1 MSKIHDPHIY
11 ERRIV
16 NIGCIRNVFRVHR
29 GISTYANYLATMA
42 EQNVLSVEGLSKR
55 YGERLLFE
63 DLTFGLGRGHR
74 VALVARN
81 GTGKSTLMRA
91 LCDIEPADE
100 GRIAFAGGVRWSFL
114 KQEADLDAE
123 ATLLDTLYIGDNP
136 AVVAMKNYERELSK
150 GAEGAKFQDA
160 CDAMDR
166 TQAWNYEARARE
178 ILGQLNL
185 HDLTRKIGTL
195 SGGERRRA
203 ALAAVLLEAPDLI
216 FLDEPTNHLDLE
228 MIAWLEKRLKSTN
241 STIFMITHDRYF
253 LENVC
258 DRILEIENNQLYSY
272 KGNFSYYLEKRDE
285 HRENAQASKD
295 RAQKAMRRE
304 LAWMR
309 STPSARTGKSKS
321 RIDRFYEI
329 KKEAAV
335 RLKEDPMHISVI
347 PERLGGKVV
356 ELHKISCAFGERT
369 LFEGLTHH
377 FKRGERIGIVGA
389 NGSGKTTLLNMILGL
404 QPPDAGKV
412 SVGETVVFGHYHQL
426 GGNFSVDWKVIDA
439 VKEIA
444 DYIPLKGGGKLTAAQ
459 LLERFLFP
467 KHMHYQ
473 YIKVLSGGEKKRLHL
488 LRVLMK
494 NPNFLIL
501 DEPTND
507 LDIFTLAVLEEFLL
521 DFTGCLLV
529 VSHDRYFMDK
539 IVEHVWAIGEGG
551 ATSVR
556 DYPGNYTQYRLAR
569 KEQIALA
576 QAAASAASKKAK
588 ENSSEVKGNYT
599 EKLSYKEK
607 FEYETL
613 GPKIT
618 ELETH
623 RDLLATE
630 LESCNSHEDLIRLG
644 EKLGEITEELDASEM
659 RWLEL
664 SERA

>member
-1 MSKIHDPHIY
+1 
-11 ERRIV
+11 
-16 NIGCIRNVFRVHR
+16 
-29 GISTYANYLATMA
+29 MA
-42 EQNVLSVEGLSKR
+42 EKNVLSVEGLSKR

-63 DLTFGLGRGHR
+63 KLTFGLGRGHR

-81 GTGKSTLMRA
+81 GAGKSTLMRA

-100 GRIAFAGGVRWSFL
+100 GRITFSGGVRWSFL
-114 KQEADLDAE
+114 RQEADLNPE

-136 AVVAMKNYERELSK
+136 AVLAMKNYERELEK
-150 GAEGAKFQDA
+150 GAEGVKFQEA
-160 CDAMDR
+160 SDAMDR
-166 TQAWNYEARARE
+166 TEAWNYEARARE

-185 HDLTRKIGTL
+185 HDLTRKIESL

-203 ALAAVLLEAPDLI
+203 ALASVLLESPELI

-258 DRILEIENNQLYSY
+258 ERIIELENNQLYSY
-272 KGNFSYYLEKRDE
+272 KGNFSYYLEKRGE
-285 HRENAQASKD
+285 HRDNAQASKD
-295 RAQKAMRRE
+295 RAQKAMKRE

-329 KKEAAV
+329 KKEASI
-335 RLKEDPMHISVI
+335 RLNEDPMHISVI
-347 PERLGGKVV
+347 PERLGGKIV
-356 ELHKISCAFGERT
+356 ELHKIECSYGDRI

-389 NGSGKTTLLNMILGL
+389 NGSGKTTLLNMILGI
-404 QPPDAGKV
+404 QQPDAGKV
-412 SVGETVVFGHYHQL
+412 VVGETVVFGHYHQL
-426 GGNFSVDWKVIDA
+426 GGKFSEEWKVIDA
-439 VKEIA
+439 VREIA
-444 DYIPLKGGGKLTAAQ
+444 DFIPLKGGAKLTAAQ

-473 YIKVLSGGEKKRLHL
+473 YIKVLSGGERKRLHL

-507 LDIFTLAVLEEFLL
+507 LDIFTLAVLEEFLI

-539 IVEHVWAIGEGG
+539 IVEHVWSIGESGS
-551 ATSVR
+551 TSIR
-556 DYPGNYTQYRLAR
+556 DYPGNYTQYRLSR
-569 KEQIALA
+569 KEQLALSSRELTK
-576 QAAASAASKKAK
+576 SANDQGLT
-588 ENSSEVKGNYT
+588 NSSEIKGDYT

-607 FEYETL
+607 FEYEKL
-613 GPKIT
+613 GPRIE
-618 ELETH
+618 ELEAK
-623 RDLLATE
+623 RDLLTAA

-644 EKLGEITEELDASEM
+644 EELGQVTEELDKSEM

>member
-1 MSKIHDPHIY
+1 
-11 ERRIV
+11 
-16 NIGCIRNVFRVHR
+16 
-29 GISTYANYLATMA
+29 MA
-42 EQNVLSVEGLSKR
+42 EKNVLSVEGLSKR

-63 DLTFGLGRGHR
+63 KLTFGLGRGHR

-81 GTGKSTLMRA
+81 GAGKSTLMRA

-100 GRIAFAGGVRWSFL
+100 GRIAFSGGVRWSFL
-114 KQEADLDAE
+114 RQEADLNPE

-136 AVVAMKNYERELSK
+136 AVLAMKNYERELEK
-150 GAEGAKFQDA
+150 GAEGVKFQEA
-160 CDAMDR
+160 SDAMDR
-166 TQAWNYEARARE
+166 TEAWNYEARARE

-185 HDLTRKIGTL
+185 HDLTRKIGSL

-203 ALAAVLLEAPDLI
+203 ALASVLLESPELI

-258 DRILEIENNQLYSY
+258 DRILELENNQLYSY

-295 RAQKAMRRE
+295 RAQKAMKRE

-329 KKEAAV
+329 KKEASV
-335 RLKEDPMHISVI
+335 RLNEDPMHISVI
-347 PERLGGKVV
+347 PKRLGGKIV
-356 ELHKISCAFGERT
+356 ELHKIECSYGDRI

-389 NGSGKTTLLNMILGL
+389 NGSGKTTLLNMILGI
-404 QPPDAGKV
+404 QKPDAGKV
-412 SVGETVVFGHYHQL
+412 VVGETVVFGHYHQL
-426 GGNFSVDWKVIDA
+426 GGKFSEEWKVIDA
-439 VKEIA
+439 VREIA
-444 DYIPLKGGGKLTAAQ
+444 DFIPLKGGAKLTAAQ

-473 YIKVLSGGEKKRLHL
+473 YIKVLSGGERKRLHL

-507 LDIFTLAVLEEFLL
+507 LDIFTLAVLEEFLI

-539 IVEHVWAIGEGG
+539 IVEHVWSIGESGS
-551 ATSVR
+551 TSIR
-556 DYPGNYTQYRLAR
+556 DYPGNYTQYRLSR
-569 KEQIALA
+569 KEQLALA
-576 QAAASAASKKAK
+576 NRELTKSAKDQGIT
-588 ENSSEVKGNYT
+588 NSSEIKGDYT

-607 FEYETL
+607 FEYEKL
-613 GPKIT
+613 GPRIE
-618 ELETH
+618 ELEAK
-623 RDLLATE
+623 RDLLTSE

-644 EKLGEITEELDASEM
+644 EELGQVTEELDQSEM